1 MGPMPMGENAALTDR
16 RLLLISYNLL
26 EKLYIYERK
35 GPLGPPLG
43 PPGLPGGGGGRGGVG
58 GEDLLHARPQKGRRI
73 FPRATNF
80 FELTKIT
87 ESFGLEV

>member
-1 MGPMPMGENAALTDR
+1 MPKGENAALTDL

-43 PPGLPGGGGGRGGVG
+43 PPGLPGGRGPGGVG
-58 GEDLLHARPQKGRRI
+58 GRISYTLDRRKVGGLLINRKWY
-73 FPRATNF
+73 
-80 FELTKIT
+80 
-87 ESFGLEV
+87 